1 MLNVITTQQWLYLG
15 FIFIV
20 VAVVGY
26 VIISQLAPNRVRTRL
41 GKVIQPEGKIEDA
54 SAPQWVEKVI
64 ELARPL
70 AKLSLPAEGWE
81 KSPLRIHF
89 MNAGYREGSVV
100 TFYFIAKTALAILF
114 AVIFFVYMG
123 LTGKNA
129 SATTYLILM
138 LLFAGIGYYLP
149 NVFLAR
155 RIESRQREIFEA
167 FPDATD
173 LMLVCVEAGLGL
185 DAALIRVGQEIRL
198 KSPVLA
204 DELHLVTLEL
214 RAGNTKERALKNLAL
229 RTGVEQVDS
238 LVAMLVQAERF
249 GTSIGDSLRV
259 YADEL
264 RTRRRLLA
272 EEAAAKIPLKLLF
285 PLIFFIF
292 PSLLLVLLGP
302 AFIQIYRIL
311 IPTFSGVGQ

>member
-1 MLNVITTQQWLYLG
+1 
-15 FIFIV
+15 
-20 VAVVGY
+20 
-26 VIISQLAPNRVRTRL
+26 
-41 GKVIQPEGKIEDA
+41 
-54 SAPQWVEKVI
+54 
-64 ELARPL
+64 
-70 AKLSLPAEGWE
+70 
-81 KSPLRIHF
+81 

-100 TFYFIAKTALAILF
+100 TFYFVAKSFLAILF
-114 AVIFFVYMG
+114 AGVFFVYMG
-123 LTGKNA
+123 FTGK
-129 SATTYLILM
+129 SITTANY
-138 LLFAGIGYYLP
+138 LLFMLTAAGLGYYLP

-155 RIESRQREIFEA
+155 RIESRQREIFET

-185 DAALIRVGQEIRL
+185 DAALIKVGDEMRL
-198 KSPVLA
+198 KSPVLS
-204 DELHLVTLEL
+204 DELHLVNLEL
-214 RAGNTKERALKNLAL
+214 RAGNTKERALKNLAM
-229 RTGVEQVDS
+229 RTGVEQVDT

-264 RTRRRLLA
+264 RTKRRLRA

-311 IPTFSGVGQ
+311 IPTLGGNQ

>member
-1 MLNVITTQQWLYLG
+1 MTTVQLIYLG
-15 FIFIV
+15 FIFLV
-20 VAVVGY
+20 VSGVGY
-26 VIISQLAPNRVRTRL
+26 FIFTQLAPNRVRDRL
-41 GKVIQPEGKIEDA
+41 GRIIQPEAIIENEA
-54 SAPQWVEKVI
+54 APQWVEKFI
-64 ELARPL
+64 EIASPI
-70 AKLSLPAEGWE
+70 AKLSVPSEGWE
-81 KSPLRIHF
+81 KSKLRIKF

-100 TFYFIAKTALAILF
+100 TFYFIAKSVLAVLF
-114 AVIFFVYMG
+114 AGMFFIYMG
-123 LTGKNA
+123 LTARPMSTNN
-129 SATTYLILM
+129 YVLIM
-138 LLFAGIGYYLP
+138 LSVAALGYYLP
-149 NVFLAR
+149 NIILAR
-155 RIESRQREIFEA
+155 RIESRQREIFET

-185 DAALIRVGQEIRL
+185 DAALLKVGEEMRL

-204 DELHLVTLEL
+204 DELHLVNLEL
-214 RAGNTKERALKNLAL
+214 RAGSTKERALKNLAI

-249 GTSIGDSLRV
+249 GTSIGVSLRI

-264 RTRRRLLA
+264 RTKRRLRA

-311 IPTFSGVGQ
+311 LPTLGGNQ

>member
-1 MLNVITTQQWLYLG
+1 MTTEQWLYLG
-15 FIFIV
+15 FIFLV
-20 VAVVGY
+20 VTGVGY
-26 VIISQLAPNRVRTRL
+26 VIVTQLAPNRVRSRL
-41 GKVIQPEGKIEDA
+41 EKVVQPETTINRDE
-54 SAPQWVEKVI
+54 SAPPWVEKFI
-64 ELARPL
+64 RIASPI
-70 AKLSLPAEGWE
+70 AKLSVPAEGWE
-81 KSPLRIHF
+81 KSTLRTRF

-100 TFYFIAKTALAILF
+100 SFYFIAKSVLAILF
-114 AVIFFVYMG
+114 AGVFFVYMG
-123 LTGKNA
+123 FTGK
-129 SATTYLILM
+129 SLDTSTFLLIM
-138 LLFAGIGYYLP
+138 LTAAGLGYYLP

-155 RIESRQREIFEA
+155 RIESRQREIFEN

-185 DAALIRVGQEIRL
+185 DAALIKVGEEMRL

-204 DELHLVTLEL
+204 DELHIVNLEL
-214 RAGNTKERALKNLAL
+214 RAGSTKERALKNLAM

-259 YADEL
+259 YAEEL
-264 RTRRRLLA
+264 RTKRRLRA

-311 IPTFSGVGQ
+311 LPTLGGNQ